1 MNYARGD
8 KIVKAEE
15 KAEQFVVDRAAA
27 LSLTDSYPEIPLVP
41 RFRPNKEGEG
51 LPETSGVYFLWSN
64 STVEY
69 VGKSV
74 RLKPRSPRQRKESPT
89 PPRISIC

>member
-1 MNYARGD
+1 
-8 KIVKAEE
+8 
-15 KAEQFVVDRAAA
+15 
-27 LSLTDSYPEIPLVP
+27 VP